1 MKFDIKESNGK
12 FFVNFG
18 GKADFGP
25 VSSHKEA
32 WALAQL
38 YIGLEEA
45 TQGVEYDMYPTPE
58 STLALLNKVLEALS
72 N

>member
-18 GKADFGP
+18 GTDFGP

-32 WALAQL
+32 QALAQL

-45 TQGVEYDMYPTPE
+45 TQGVGYDMYPTPE
-58 STLALLNKVLEALS
+58 STLALLNKVLEALE
-72 N
+72 